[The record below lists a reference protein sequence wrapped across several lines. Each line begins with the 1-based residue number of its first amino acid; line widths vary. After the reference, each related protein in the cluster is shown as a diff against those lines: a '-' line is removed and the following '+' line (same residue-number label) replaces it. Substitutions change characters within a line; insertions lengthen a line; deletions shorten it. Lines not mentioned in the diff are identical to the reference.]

1 MVVFD
6 CHDDD
11 VRCHMITIMLSING
25 KIGSCQITWIS
36 YDHVDDDGE
45 DDDGKNDDR
54 EDDDGD
60 GNDDDGDDSDDD
72 NDDDD
77 GEDDDSKIVA
87 DGQIA
92 SGSKI
97 VIANSKW

>member
-1 MVVFD
+1 MMVVFD

-36 YDHVDDDGE
+36 YDHVDDDG
-45 DDDGKNDDR
+45 KN
-54 EDDDGD
+54 G
-60 GNDDDGDDSDDD
+60 
-72 NDDDD
+72 D

>member
-25 KIGSCQITWIS
+25 KIGSGQITWIS

-45 DDDGKNDDR
+45 DDDGKNDD
-54 EDDDGD
+54 
-60 GNDDDGDDSDDD
+60 
-72 NDDDD
+72 
-77 GEDDDSKIVA
+77 GEDDDSKIAA